1 MKYLF
6 LMLFSLLISHSIIA
20 QSDLTVVAVGEAEME
35 SEKIMIFA
43 PKIVGKMSSLSEEF
57 IEVLRNDF
65 SFYKHLFNI
74 LKSSSVGQDFT
85 LDDFAKEK
93 YGQVFI
99 TTLTGSNDNFTG
111 KISVMNVSSKTEVLS
126 LDFELNRGNLR
137 QETHRISDA
146 IFHKLTGKSSVF
158 RSKIVFVSDKGSTV
172 RNYFKEL
179 YLMDFDGH
187 NVRKLTN
194 FGGTVISPSMSH
206 DNKKIVYSLISKAKG
221 ERNIGLHIYDIPS
234 GKNTLISNHPGI
246 NSGAIFDEKDENIIL
261 TLSFSGNSEIYIQN
275 IATKAL
281 RKITNHSSDDV
292 DPSLTAKGDRMAF
305 LSDRAGRAMIYTLD
319 PKATEKDV
327 KRVSF
332 IGKFNATPSFS
343 PDGMNI
349 VFSSWEKSFDI
360 YRVSQDGGE
369 LVRLTKDFGSNEDPN
384 YSPDGE
390 FIIFSSKRLIS
401 SKHATQDIYIM
412 DKDGNI
418 IGALTRSNGNC
429 STPRW
434 SK

>member
-1 MKYLF
+1 MRYLF
-6 LMLFSLLISHSIIA
+6 LLLFPLLVFA
-20 QSDLTVVAVGEAEME
+20 QSEGDLTVVAVGEAEME
-35 SEKIMIFA
+35 AEKVMIFA
-43 PKIVGKMSSLSEEF
+43 PKIEGKMSSLTEEF
-57 IEVLRNDF
+57 MEILRNDF

-74 LKSSSVGQDFT
+74 LKSSSVGQDFSME
-85 LDDFAKEK
+85 DFAKER

-99 TTLTGSNDNFTG
+99 TTLTGSNENYQG
-111 KISVMNVSSKTEVLS
+111 KISVMNVRTKAEIVNVS
-126 LDFELNRGNLR
+126 FNLNSANFRE
-137 QETHRISDA
+137 ETHRVADE
-146 IFHKLTGKSSVF
+146 IFQKITGKKSVF
-158 RSKIVFVSDKGSTV
+158 QSKIVFVSDKGSTA

-187 NVRKLTN
+187 NLRKLTN

-206 DNKKIVYSLISKAKG
+206 DNKKIVYSLIPKAKG
-221 ERNIGLHIYDIPS
+221 ERNIGLYIYDLLS
-234 GKNTLISNHPGI
+234 GKSTLVSNHPGI

-261 TLSFSGNSEIYIQN
+261 TLSFSGNSEIYMQN

-281 RKITNHSSDDV
+281 RKITNHTSDDV

-305 LSDRAGRAMIYTLD
+305 LSDRPGKAMIYTLD

-384 YSPDGE
+384 YSSDGE
-390 FIIFSSKRLIS
+390 FIIFSSKRLVS
-401 SKHATQDIYIM
+401 SKQSTQDIYIM

-418 IGALTRSNGNC
+418 IGALTHNGGNC

>member
-1 MKYLF
+1 MTL
-6 LMLFSLLISHSIIA
+6 A
-20 QSDLTVVAVGEAEME
+20 QSDLTVVAVGEAELE
-35 SEKIMIFA
+35 SEKIMIFN

-57 IEVLRNDF
+57 IEILRNDF
-65 SFYKHLFNI
+65 SFYKNTFNI
-74 LKSSSVGQDFT
+74 LKSSSVGQDFSM
-85 LDDFAKEK
+85 DDFAREK
-93 YGQVFI
+93 YGQVFL
-99 TTLTGSNDNFTG
+99 TTLIGSNDNFSG
-111 KISVMNVSSKTEVLS
+111 KISVMNVRSKTEVMN
-126 LDFELNRGNLR
+126 LDFEINRGNIR
-137 QETHRISDA
+137 EATHHVADQ
-146 IFHKLTGKSSVF
+146 IFQKLTSRPSVF
-158 RSKIVFVSDKGSTV
+158 KSKIVYVSDKGSTS

-187 NVRKLTN
+187 NVHKLTN

-206 DNKKIVYSLISKAKG
+206 DNKKIVYSLIPKNKG
-221 ERNIGLHIYDIPS
+221 EKNIGLYIYDIPT
-234 GKNTLISNHPGI
+234 GKSTLVSNHPGI

-275 IATKAL
+275 LATKAL
-281 RKITNHSSDDV
+281 RKITNHTSDDV

-305 LSDRAGRAMIYTLD
+305 LSDRPGRAMIYILD

-327 KRVSF
+327 KRISF

-349 VFSSWEKSFDI
+349 VFSSWDKAFDI
-360 YRVSQDGGE
+360 YRISQDGGE

-390 FIIFSSKRLIS
+390 FIIFSSRRLVS
-401 SKHATQDIYIM
+401 SKNATQDIYIM
-412 DKDGNI
+412 DKDGGV
-418 IGALTRSNGNC
+418 IGSLTQSAGNC
-429 STPRW
+429 TSPRW